1 MTYAVINPESVVR
14 AARDMSRLSKEII
27 ELSLEAANGLAA
39 PHDGIRI
46 EEAAIEFKDLADRCS
61 AYVKAVLKQA
71 ADKAKVEAEK
81 AKAEADKSVK
91 PTAKKKAA
99 KAEEPKADEA
109 K

>member
-1 MTYAVINPESVVR
+1 MTYAVINPESVGR

-27 ELSLEAANGLAA
+27 ELSQEAANGLAA

-71 ADKAKVEAEK
+71 ADKAKAEAEK
-81 AKAEADKSVK
+81 ATKAA
-91 PTAKKKAA
+91 AKKKTA